1 MSLCA
6 ISSRMPLDES
16 RSPKSQ
22 SQKYPRCPQAHTANV
37 TSYFSSMHVLFY
49 RVVSCSI
56 FLVCELLYIYFKN
69 LFHISNVFQHPA
81 SKCQEV
87 HETRVLLSMRLAW
100 KDHSQS
106 LQKRLLLA
114 LRVAASVVSNIP
126 TISKAKTT
134 QQSCRFE
141 ENGPKSM
148 STVIQAIKKT
158 AVTLDQIFNFDKTLI
173 R

>member
-1 MSLCA
+1 MCYFLTNA
-6 ISSRMPLDES
+6 TRWEQ
-16 RSPKSQ
+16 KSQ
-22 SQKYPRCPQAHTANV
+22 ESIPEIHKMP
-37 TSYFSSMHVLFY
+37 TSPHCERYQLLYSSMHVLFY

-56 FLVCELLYIYFKN
+56 FLVCELLYIYLKN

-100 KDHSQS
+100 KGHSQS

-126 TISKAKTT
+126 TISKAKNYAAKLQVWGKWT
-134 QQSCRFE
+134 
-141 ENGPKSM
+141 
-148 STVIQAIKKT
+148 
-158 AVTLDQIFNFDKTLI
+158 
-173 R
+173 